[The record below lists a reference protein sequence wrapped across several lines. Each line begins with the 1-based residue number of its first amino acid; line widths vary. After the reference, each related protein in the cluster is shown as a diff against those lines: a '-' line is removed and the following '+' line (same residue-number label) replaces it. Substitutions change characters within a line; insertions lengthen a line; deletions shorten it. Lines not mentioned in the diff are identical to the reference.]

1 MTTTAARVCL
11 GMLLATSTATTTAA
25 QDRDFRLM
33 TAVASQDRAAA
44 IALLA
49 EGVDVNAARADGA
62 TALLWAAHWD
72 DVDLVERLLAAGADV
87 NLADDHGVTA
97 LERAAE
103 NASLAMVETLL
114 AAGADV
120 DAAQT
125 SGLTPLMTASRT
137 GNPDVVRTLLAHGAD
152 ADAAV
157 TETGSTA
164 LMWAVSEPHPE
175 IVGLLLDAGADP
187 AASTVKGFTPLM
199 FAARNGDMSIA
210 RALLAAGVD
219 VNAPSADGTHVL
231 PFSIVSG
238 QDAFALFLL
247 DEGADPEGEMN
258 GVRAL
263 HAAAGGVG
271 TWLREWYAR
280 HGGNRLYL
288 RRGRS
293 RLGADRRLP
302 LVEALLARG
311 ADPNARITA
320 SAMLMSY
327 IGYPKKGAFEPFAC
341 GTGDLRGAT
350 PLWVAAFDMNGASR
364 TFGRRREPYL
374 QQCGDPAHAAGCGC
388 GPAPDDGRWNHP
400 VHGGG
405 RSRAVDLHATATARG
420 TLSERRGS
428 RAGAAGGRGGHQGGE
443 RSRLHRA
450 ARGRVPRAERGR
462 GVSRRAGAP
471 TSTRGTSADGPPT
484 GWPKARSSRSS
495 SRAGR
500 RRPLSWRSS
509 ARTRSSASL
518 ALSRSVCATC
528 RPRRPISPDRRR
540 APPGPAGRASCLRT
554 DSVGTCIVPAR
565 RGEQPHAIH
574 HRHARFRRAAASRPC
589 MRRSAGR
596 HRRRLGACI
605 GAGIRAERSRG
616 LADLQPRP
624 RRHPLLATRSDRH
637 VERRLD
643 RGGLV
648 VPLPS
653 RGRLHRGAEPGR
665 ALPAGDADR
674 RRRRDV
680 PGFRQP
686 RGGPAAR
693 DRRGNLAAR
702 AWPRGW
708 RRSAAWPTG
717 PPPTPTRPASTSP
730 ACGRSSP

>member
-1 MTTTAARVCL
+1 MTTTAGRVCL
-11 GMLLATSTATTTAA
+11 GMLLTIATAATTAA

-33 TAVASQDRAAA
+33 SAAASQDRAAA

-72 DVDLVERLLAAGADV
+72 DADLVERLLAAGANV

-120 DAAQT
+120 NAAQT

-137 GNPDVVRTLLAHGAD
+137 GNPGVVRALLAHGAN

-187 AASTVKGFTPLM
+187 APSTVKGFTPLM
-199 FAARNGDMSIA
+199 FAARNGDIETA
-210 RALLAAGVD
+210 RTLIAAGVD

-247 DEGADPEGEMN
+247 EQGADPEGEMN

-280 HGGNRLYL
+280 HGGNRLYS

-293 RLGADRRLP
+293 RLATGRRLP

-327 IGYPKKGAFEPFAC
+327 IGYPSEG
-341 GTGDLRGAT
+341 GVRTLR
-350 PLWVAAFDMNGASR
+350 LR
-364 TFGRRREPYL
+364 HRR
-374 QQCGDPAHAAGCGC
+374 PARRHAAV
-388 GPAPDDGRWNHP
+388 GRGLRH
-400 VHGGG
+400 
-405 RSRAVDLHATATARG
+405 
-420 TLSERRGS
+420 ERRGS
-428 RAGAAGGRGGHQGGE
+428 RTFGAGETRTSSNAADPARPAGSRRGSASDDARRHDPVHGRGRSRALDLHAAAAARGPIPQRRGSGAGAAGGRRRHRRGE
-443 RSRLHRA
+443 RSRLHGAPRRRFPRTERSGGVPGGA
-450 ARGRVPRAERGR
+450 A
-462 GVSRRAGAP
+462 AP
-471 TSTRGTSADGPPT
+471 TSTRGTSADVPPI
-484 GWPKARSSRSS
+484 GWRKARSSRSS

-500 RRPLSWRSS
+500 RPPPC
-509 ARTRSSASL
+509 
-518 ALSRSVCATC
+518 SRSW
-528 RPRRPISPDRRR
+528 
-540 APPGPAGRASCLRT
+540 APT
-554 DSVGTCIVPAR
+554 
-565 RGEQPHAIH
+565 
-574 HRHARFRRAAASRPC
+574 
-589 MRRSAGR
+589 
-596 HRRRLGACI
+596 RRLGI
-605 GAGIRAERSRG
+605 PGTVQER
-616 LADLQPRP
+616 L
-624 RRHPLLATRSDRH
+624 
-637 VERRLD
+637 
-643 RGGLV
+643 
-648 VPLPS
+648 
-653 RGRLHRGAEPGR
+653 
-665 ALPAGDADR
+665 
-674 RRRRDV
+674 RDV
-680 PGFRQP
+680 PAAGSGKRSALMTESGRRRTHSDARP
-686 RGGPAAR
+686 PATIQHRNVHASLVIER
-693 DRRGNLAAR
+693 REQLHAIDDRRSGFLRMDRDACER
-702 AWPRGW
+702 RPWRCSPSTWPRHRGR
-708 RRSAAWPTG
+708 RRSPTG
-717 PPPTPTRPASTSP
+717 APPPTGRPTTVISPARGTRPWSRST
-730 ACGRSSP
+730 RRNVT